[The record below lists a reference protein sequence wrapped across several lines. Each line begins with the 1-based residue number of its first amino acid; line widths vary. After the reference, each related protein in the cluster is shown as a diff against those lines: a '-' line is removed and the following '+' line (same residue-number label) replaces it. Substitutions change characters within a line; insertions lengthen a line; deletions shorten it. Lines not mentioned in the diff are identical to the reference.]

1 MGPVIAKVEARE
13 SKATTVLVDFDEV
26 LDANYVLSASKFIV
40 NGAAATGAV
49 YTGTT
54 NNKQV
59 TLTVAT
65 ISKGAEV
72 KVTLL
77 GDAVQD
83 KVSPTANKSIDISNS
98 DKCEHNN
105 AHRRCGASDSGSRS
119 KRKQSNNSTR
129 RF

>member
-1 MGPVIAKVEARE
+1 MEQ
-13 SKATTVLVDFDEV
+13 
-26 LDANYVLSASKFIV
+26 
-40 NGAAATGAV
+40 AATGAV

-83 KVSPTANKSIDISNS
+83 KVSPTANKSVALATAISASTTTLIDDVGPVIA
-98 DKCEHNN
+98 KVE
-105 AHRRCGASDSGSRS
+105 AREKA
-119 KRKQSNNSTR
+119 KQQQYS
-129 RF
+129 